1 MRNDRLLHDKDTN
14 VVYFSPWLEDKK
26 EGHPEF
32 YQRLKEVL
40 KEIGIEPEKLK
51 STNDYWARDYMP
63 IQLGENEFL
72 KYRYYPDYL
81 INKDDIDKIT
91 DVSKAKF
98 IHLVMTITGHI

>member
-1 MRNDRLLHDKDTN
+1 MDMKTDSLLHDKDTN
-14 VVYFSPWLEDKK
+14 IVFFSPWLKDKK

-32 YQRLKEVL
+32 YKHLKSLLNEM
-40 KEIGIEPEKLK
+40 GIEFKELK

-81 INKDDIDKIT
+81 VKSKNKNDKETIT
-91 DVSKAKF
+91 DATKSV
-98 IHLVMTITGHI
+98 TRYGY